1 MVNRIA
7 AATLILAFTILAFT
21 AAAQTSPSSDKPAQ
35 APKYEWAKTPVKSG
49 EFVHLQDRPASIYI
63 RNGYVSASGVW
74 VDKER
79 KNPPA
84 GPSVSNITCVRSD
97 GNCEEDQAMIVGFG
111 DGTFTLTA
119 DHAEYRIDRWNEQEI
134 VAKGQPTGICKV
146 LNVLRIDLKL
156 KKVYALQ
163 TLSEPVN
170 ERLPKLSRDICSAGG
185 SNWELHEDTPFSS
198 SPDAKTV
205 VDKQN

>member
-1 MVNRIA
+1 MSIRTVA
-7 AATLILAFTILAFT
+7 LFLLLADALG
-21 AAAQTSPSSDKPAQ
+21 AAQA
-35 APKYEWAKTPVKSG
+35 AKYEWAKTPVKSG
-49 EFVHLQDRPASIYI
+49 AFVHLQDGLASIYI
-63 RNGYVSASGVW
+63 HNGYVGASGVW
-74 VDKER
+74 VDAES

-97 GNCEEDQAMIVGFG
+97 GTCEEAQAMIVGFG

-119 DHAEYRIDRWNEQEI
+119 DHAEYQIDRWNEEEI

-156 KKVYALQ
+156 KKVYAFQ

-170 ERLPKLSRDICSAGG
+170 EHLPKLSKDLCSAVG
-185 SNWELHEDTPFSS
+185 SNWELHKDTPFSRL
-198 SPDAKTV
+198 PDAKTV